1 MLYPTEL
8 PRHKKIIALIIV
20 SSFWYCETMSEKIHQ
35 YLLDVGRK
43 YCKPLESI
51 IKQNGVMH
59 IDVPKDLDIFDCLA
73 QTVVEQQLSYK
84 AANSIWN
91 KIKNSAAEKNIIL
104 IEYFRKKNTAS
115 IRNNGLSN
123 NKIKAIMG
131 AQQAIE
137 SGDITLQK
145 LSIMTYPEFKK
156 TITNLWGFGDWSA
169 EMIAIFYLGK
179 TNIWS
184 QKDLILKRGI
194 DQLCDDSNLTPNK
207 LLQLVDP
214 YQSYLALHIW
224 RYKD

>member
-35 YLLDVGRK
+35 HLLDVGRQ
-43 YCKPLESI
+43 YCNPLESI
-51 IKQNGVMH
+51 VKQNGVMH

-91 KIKNSAAEKNIIL
+91 KIKNNAAEKNISL
-104 IEYFRKKNTAS
+104 IEYFKKKNTAS

-131 AQQAIE
+131 AKQAIE

-194 DQLCDDSNLTPNK
+194 DQLCNGSNLTPNK

>member
-20 SSFWYCETMSEKIHQ
+20 STFWYCETMSEKIHQ
-35 YLLDVGRK
+35 YLLDVSRK

-51 IKQNGVMH
+51 IKKNGVMH

-123 NKIKAIMG
+123 NKLKAIMG
-131 AQQAIE
+131 AKQAIE

-194 DQLCDDSNLTPNK
+194 DQLCDGSNLTPNK

>member
-43 YCKPLESI
+43 YCNPLESI
-51 IKQNGVMH
+51 VKQNGVMH

-91 KIKNSAAEKNIIL
+91 KIKNNAAEKNISL
-104 IEYFRKKNTAS
+104 IEYFKKKNTAS

-123 NKIKAIMG
+123 NKLKAIMG
-131 AQQAIE
+131 AKQAIE

-194 DQLCDDSNLTPNK
+194 DQLCDGSNLTPNK

>member
-43 YCKPLESI
+43 YCNPLESI
-51 IKQNGVMH
+51 VKQNGVMH

-91 KIKNSAAEKNIIL
+91 KIKNSAAEKNISL
-104 IEYFRKKNTAS
+104 IEYFKKKNTAS

-131 AQQAIE
+131 AKQAIE

>member
-1 MLYPTEL
+1 
-8 PRHKKIIALIIV
+8 
-20 SSFWYCETMSEKIHQ
+20 MSEKIHQ
-35 YLLDVGRK
+35 HLLDVGRK
-43 YCKPLESI
+43 YCNPLESI
-51 IKQNGVMH
+51 VKQNGVMH

-84 AANSIWN
+84 AAKSIWN
-91 KIKNSAAEKNIIL
+91 KIKNNAAENNISL
-104 IEYFRKKNTAS
+104 IEYFKKKNTAS

-123 NKIKAIMG
+123 NKLKAIMG
-131 AQQAIE
+131 AKQAIE

>member
-8 PRHKKIIALIIV
+8 PGHKKIIALIIV

-35 YLLDVGRK
+35 YLLDVSK
-43 YCKPLESI
+43 KHCKPLESI
-51 IKQNGVMH
+51 VKKNGVMH
-59 IDVPKDLDIFDCLA
+59 IEVPKDLDIFDGLA

-91 KIKNSAAEKNIIL
+91 KIKNSAAKRNISL
-104 IEYFRKKNTAS
+104 IEYFKKKNTAS
-115 IRNNGLSN
+115 IRKNGLSS
-123 NKIKAIMG
+123 NKIKTIMG
-131 AQQAIE
+131 AKKAIE

-156 TITNLWGFGDWSA
+156 TITSLWGFGDWSA
-169 EMIAIFYLGK
+169 EMIAIFYFGK

-184 QKDLILKRGI
+184 PKDLILKRGI

>member
-35 YLLDVGRK
+35 YLLVVGRK

-91 KIKNSAAEKNIIL
+91 KIKNSAAEKNISL
-104 IEYFRKKNTAS
+104 IEYFKKKNTAS

-131 AQQAIE
+131 AKQAIE

-194 DQLCDDSNLTPNK
+194 DQLCDGSNLTPNK

>member
-1 MLYPTEL
+1 
-8 PRHKKIIALIIV
+8 
-20 SSFWYCETMSEKIHQ
+20 MSEKIHQ

-43 YCKPLESI
+43 YCNPLESI
-51 IKQNGVMH
+51 VKQNGVMH

-91 KIKNSAAEKNIIL
+91 KIKNNAAEKNISL
-104 IEYFRKKNTAS
+104 IEYFKKKNTAS

-123 NKIKAIMG
+123 NKLKAIMG
-131 AQQAIE
+131 AKQAIE

-194 DQLCDDSNLTPNK
+194 DQLCDGSNLTPNK

>member
-131 AQQAIE
+131 AKQAIE

-194 DQLCDDSNLTPNK
+194 DQLCDGSNLTPNK

>member
-84 AANSIWN
+84 AANSIWK
-91 KIKNSAAEKNIIL
+91 KIKNSTAEKNISL
-104 IEYFRKKNTAS
+104 IEYFKKKNTAS

-131 AQQAIE
+131 AKQAIE

-184 QKDLILKRGI
+184 PKDLILKRGI
-194 DQLCDDSNLTPNK
+194 DQLCDGSNLTPNK

>member
-1 MLYPTEL
+1 MTS
-8 PRHKKIIALIIV
+8 R
-20 SSFWYCETMSEKIHQ
+20 
-35 YLLDVGRK
+35 RK
-43 YCKPLESI
+43 NCKPLESI
-51 IKQNGVMH
+51 VKQNGVMH

-91 KIKNSAAEKNIIL
+91 KIKNSAAEKNISL
-104 IEYFRKKNTAS
+104 IEYFKKKNTAS

-123 NKIKAIMG
+123 NKLKAIMG
-131 AQQAIE
+131 AKQAIE

>member
-43 YCKPLESI
+43 YCNPLESI
-51 IKQNGVMH
+51 VKQNGVMH

-91 KIKNSAAEKNIIL
+91 KIKNSAAEKNISL
-104 IEYFRKKNTAS
+104 IEYFKKKNTAS

-131 AQQAIE
+131 AKQAIDN
-137 SGDITLQK
+137 GDITLQK

>member
-43 YCKPLESI
+43 YCNPLESI
-51 IKQNGVMH
+51 VKQNGVMH

-84 AANSIWN
+84 AANSIWK
-91 KIKNSAAEKNIIL
+91 KIKNSAAEKNISL
-104 IEYFRKKNTAS
+104 IEYFKKKNTAS

-131 AQQAIE
+131 AKQAIE

-194 DQLCDDSNLTPNK
+194 DQLCNGSNLTPNK

>member
-1 MLYPTEL
+1 
-8 PRHKKIIALIIV
+8 
-20 SSFWYCETMSEKIHQ
+20 MSEKIHQ

-131 AQQAIE
+131 AKQAIE

-194 DQLCDDSNLTPNK
+194 DQLCDGSNLTPNK

>member
-1 MLYPTEL
+1 
-8 PRHKKIIALIIV
+8 
-20 SSFWYCETMSEKIHQ
+20 MSEKIHQ

-43 YCKPLESI
+43 YCNPLESI
-51 IKQNGVMH
+51 VKQNGVMH

-91 KIKNSAAEKNIIL
+91 KIKNSAAEKNISL
-104 IEYFRKKNTAS
+104 IEYFKKKNTAS

-131 AQQAIE
+131 AKQAIE

>member
-1 MLYPTEL
+1 
-8 PRHKKIIALIIV
+8 
-20 SSFWYCETMSEKIHQ
+20 MSEKIHQ
-35 YLLDVGRK
+35 HLLDVGRQ
-43 YCKPLESI
+43 YCNPLESI
-51 IKQNGVMH
+51 VKQNGVMH

-91 KIKNSAAEKNIIL
+91 KIKNNAAEKNISL
-104 IEYFRKKNTAS
+104 IEYFKKKNTAS

-131 AQQAIE
+131 AKQAIDN
-137 SGDITLQK
+137 GDITLQK
-145 LSIMTYPEFKK
+145 LSIMTYLEFKK
-156 TITNLWGFGDWSA
+156 TITHLWGFGDWSA

-194 DQLCDDSNLTPNK
+194 DQLCNGSNLTPNK

>member
-1 MLYPTEL
+1 
-8 PRHKKIIALIIV
+8 
-20 SSFWYCETMSEKIHQ
+20 MSEKIHQ

-131 AQQAIE
+131 AKQAIE

-156 TITNLWGFGDWSA
+156 TITNLWGFGEWSA

-194 DQLCDDSNLTPNK
+194 DQLCDGSNLTPNK

>member
-115 IRNNGLSN
+115 IRNYGLSI
-123 NKIKAIMG
+123 NKIMAIIC
-131 AQQAIE
+131 AKQAIE

-194 DQLCDDSNLTPNK
+194 DQLCDGSNLTPNK

>member
-1 MLYPTEL
+1 
-8 PRHKKIIALIIV
+8 
-20 SSFWYCETMSEKIHQ
+20 
-35 YLLDVGRK
+35 
-43 YCKPLESI
+43 
-51 IKQNGVMH
+51 
-59 IDVPKDLDIFDCLA
+59 
-73 QTVVEQQLSYK
+73 
-84 AANSIWN
+84 
-91 KIKNSAAEKNIIL
+91 
-104 IEYFRKKNTAS
+104 
-115 IRNNGLSN
+115 
-123 NKIKAIMG
+123 MG
-131 AQQAIE
+131 AKQAIE

-194 DQLCDDSNLTPNK
+194 DQLCNGSNLTPNK